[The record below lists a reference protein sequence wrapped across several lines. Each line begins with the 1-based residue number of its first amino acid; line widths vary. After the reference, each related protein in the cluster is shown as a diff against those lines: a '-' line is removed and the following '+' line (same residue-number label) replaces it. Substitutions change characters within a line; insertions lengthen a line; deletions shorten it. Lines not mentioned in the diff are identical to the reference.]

1 MLKLLALLAVAGLVS
16 AHNAAGRRG
25 GGRRL
30 LGGWGP
36 VNVTNE
42 GVIAAAEY
50 AVGQIQ
56 SRSNGMY
63 ALKLGEIVSAEKQIV
78 SGIQYRMTLNVL
90 TTNCR
95 VSPTPADLST
105 CTATQTQQCVVHV
118 LHKAWGPTP
127 GHSQGRSAPQCSAI
141 TDLPGSE

>member
-16 AHNAAGRRG
+16 AQGTGRRREG
-25 GGRRL
+25 RRRL

-63 ALKLGEIVSAEKQIV
+63 ALKLVRPPCHFSF
-78 SGIQYRMTLNVL
+78 T
-90 TTNCR
+90 
-95 VSPTPADLST
+95 
-105 CTATQTQQCVVHV
+105 
-118 LHKAWGPTP
+118 
-127 GHSQGRSAPQCSAI
+127 
-141 TDLPGSE
+141 